1 MGQLPPPNP
10 SRKGRRVVNDM
21 PKISPLSNKKRR
33 SDRDL
38 HIYQLSLDGY
48 CQQQIGKAYKMPASR
63 VAQIFNEQ
71 KINRLKERISEL
83 KSQVEQA
90 VIYVSEMH
98 KARENMSLVEIV
110 VNSGSVKARQEYDNL
125 LNNAISKL
133 L

>member
-1 MGQLPPPNP
+1 
-10 SRKGRRVVNDM
+10 
-21 PKISPLSNKKRR
+21 
-33 SDRDL
+33 
-38 HIYQLSLDGY
+38 
-48 CQQQIGKAYKMPASR
+48 MPASR